1 MRSFSTRLRSWTQD
15 LLLRRVVRNSSSLF
29 IGQLVAAVMSIVT
42 ANLLGAGRF
51 GALGILTGFVTDI
64 NRLFSFRMSEAVV
77 RYFGEALE
85 QGDHRRAAA
94 VVKAAARAESGAGL
108 LSFGVVALVAPLA
121 ARLLTQDA
129 SLAPLY
135 LLYGVTILSHL
146 VVETATGVL
155 QVTGHFRSQGAIT
168 LVQSL
173 LVAVLVVGIS
183 LSGGG
188 LVEVLIAYLIGKAI
202 LGIGPLVLALY
213 WLPRTLG
220 ADWWR
225 APLSLLPDW
234 RDMAR
239 FAFSTNV
246 SGTINLVARDSEVPF
261 VGFFF
266 GTEIA
271 GFYKVALALIQ
282 FIVLPIN
289 AFISTTY
296 PELTRAY
303 TARQWPRLRSLLRR
317 VTLIA
322 ATWTGAVAVGLLL
335 LGRQVLFGDWLI
347 FGRVFNVYDASYLP
361 AFPILLILLIGY
373 GVANTLFW
381 NRSLLLAQGQ
391 TSFALWVSFI
401 AMLAKVAACFL
412 ILPAAG
418 YLMQAGL
425 LSAYFIVTV
434 GLMTWRG
441 LSGLR
446 RAEQVQ

>member
-1 MRSFSTRLRSWTQD
+1 MNSFSTRLRSWTQD

-42 ANLLGAGRF
+42 ANLLGAGQF

-85 QGDHRRAAA
+85 QGDKRRAGA
-94 VVKAAARAESGAGL
+94 VVKAAALAESGASL
-108 LSFGVVALVAPLA
+108 LSFGVLALLAPLA
-121 ARLLTQDA
+121 ARFLTQDA
-129 SLAPLY
+129 ALAPLY
-135 LLYGVTILSHL
+135 LLYGVTILAHL

-155 QVTGHFRSQGAIT
+155 QVTGHFRSQGVIT

-188 LVEVLIAYLIGKAI
+188 LVEVLMAYLVGKTI
-202 LGIGPLVLALY
+202 LGLGPLAVALY

-234 RDMAR
+234 RGMVR

-282 FIVLPIN
+282 FIILPIN

-303 TARQWPRLRSLLRR
+303 TARKWDRLHSLLRR

-322 ATWTGAVAVGLLL
+322 AGWTGAVAVGLLL
-335 LGRQVLFGDWLI
+335 FGRQVLFGDWLI
-347 FGRVFNVYDASYLP
+347 FGRAFNVYDASYLP
-361 AFPILLILLIGY
+361 AFPILLVLLIGY
-373 GVANTLFW
+373 GVANILFW

-391 TSFALWVSFI
+391 TSFALWVSFF

-418 YLMQAGL
+418 YLAQAGL

-441 LSGLR
+441 LAGLR